1 MTRPAINVVD
11 ELLRRYPSSVRL
23 QFRNFPLAFHPLAAL
38 THEAAMSA
46 ASQGRFWEFV
56 SYVLIHQDSLREQDL
71 GFSEKVLSLAV
82 AKQASRLLNFG
93 K

>member
-1 MTRPAINVVD
+1 
-11 ELLRRYPSSVRL
+11 
-23 QFRNFPLAFHPLAAL
+23 
-38 THEAAMSA
+38 MSA